1 MPCNDILRKKF
12 TKEHGMKQIDLM
24 KELHVSSDKRIILL
38 VLDGLGGLPGKD
50 GKTELEAAHTPNM
63 DKLSGDS
70 IVGLSTPIAPGITP
84 GSGPGHLGLFGYD
97 PLENPIGRGVLEA
110 LGIGLE
116 LNPKSLAARGNFC
129 SIDPATGV
137 ITDRRAGRIPT
148 ETCAAL
154 VEKLSSITIDGVNI
168 TVRPV
173 KDYRFALI
181 LEGDGLADGLT
192 ETDPQRTGAKPLP
205 VQALNSDAQKSAD
218 FLNLWLEKAFAVLK
232 DERPAN
238 GCTLRGI
245 AKDPGLPSYEQ
256 VYGLKS
262 CAIATYPMYKGISRL
277 VGMDVLDAG
286 DTIASEVET
295 LKANWDKYDFF
306 FFHVK
311 KTDSAGEDGDFDAK
325 VKVIEET
332 DTFIPQIMDLD
343 PDVLIITGDHSTPST
358 MKAHSWHEL
367 PILLYAK
374 NIRRDHVTRFGE
386 VACMQ
391 GGLGHIRHIDIMPL
405 ALAHAD
411 KLTKYGA

>member
-1 MPCNDILRKKF
+1 
-12 TKEHGMKQIDLM
+12 MKQIDLM
-24 KELHVSSDKRIILL
+24 KELHVSSDKKIILL

-63 DKLSGDS
+63 DKLSRDS

-116 LNPKSLAARGNFC
+116 LNPRCLAARGNFC
-129 SIDPATGV
+129 SLDPETGM

-154 VEKLSSITIDGVNI
+154 VEKLSPITIDGVNI

-218 FLNLWLEKAFAVLK
+218 LLNLWLEKAFAVLK

-256 VYGLKS
+256 VYGLKA

-295 LKANWDKYDFF
+295 LKANWDSYDFF

-311 KTDSAGEDGDFDAK
+311 KTDSAGEDGNFDEK

-332 DTFIPQIMDLD
+332 DTFIPQILGLD
-343 PDVLIITGDHSTPST
+343 PDVLIITGDHSTPSA

-374 NIRRDHVTRFGE
+374 NIRRDLVTSFGE

-391 GGLGHIRHIDIMPL
+391 GGLGHILHIDIMPL
-405 ALAHAD
+405 AMAHAD

>member
-1 MPCNDILRKKF
+1 
-12 TKEHGMKQIDLM
+12 MKQIDLM
-24 KELHVSSDKRIILL
+24 KELHVSSDKKIILL

-63 DKLSGDS
+63 DKLSRDS

-116 LNPKSLAARGNFC
+116 LNPRCLAARGNFC
-129 SIDPATGV
+129 SLDPETGM

-154 VEKLSSITIDGVNI
+154 VEKLSPITIDGVNI

-218 FLNLWLEKAFAVLK
+218 LLNLWLEKAFAVLK

-256 VYGLKS
+256 VYGLKA

-295 LKANWDKYDFF
+295 LKANWDTYDFF

-311 KTDSAGEDGDFDAK
+311 KTDSAGEDGNFDEK

-332 DTFIPQIMDLD
+332 DTFIPQILGLD
-343 PDVLIITGDHSTPST
+343 PDVLIITGDHSTPSA

-374 NIRRDHVTRFGE
+374 NIRRDLVTSFGE

-391 GGLGHIRHIDIMPL
+391 GGLGHILHIDIMPL
-405 ALAHAD
+405 AMAHAD

>member
-1 MPCNDILRKKF
+1 
-12 TKEHGMKQIDLM
+12 MKQIELM
-24 KELHVSSDKRIILL
+24 KELHVFSDTRIILL

-50 GKTELEAAHTPNM
+50 GETELEAAHTPNM
-63 DKLSGDS
+63 DKLSRDS
-70 IVGLSTPIAPGITP
+70 ILGLSTPISPGITP

-97 PLENPIGRGVLEA
+97 PLDNQIGRGVLEA

-116 LNPKSLAARGNFC
+116 LRPNSLAARGNFC
-129 SIDPATGV
+129 SLDPVTDV

-148 ETCAAL
+148 EKCTAL
-154 VEKLSSITIDGVNI
+154 VEKLSAITIEGVNI

-192 ETDPQRTGAKPLP
+192 ETDPQRTGVKPLP
-205 VQALNSDAQKSAD
+205 VKALNSDAKKSAD
-218 FLNLWLEKAFAVLK
+218 ILNLWLEKAFAALK
-232 DERPAN
+232 EDRPAN

-256 VYGLKS
+256 VYGLNA

-286 DTIASEVET
+286 DTIATEIET
-295 LKANWDKYDFF
+295 LKKNWDIYDFF

-332 DTFIPQIMDLD
+332 DTIIPQIMDLD
-343 PDVLIITGDHSTPST
+343 PDVLIISGDHSTPSV

-374 NIRRDHVTRFGE
+374 KIRKDHVTSFGE

-391 GGLGHIRHIDIMPL
+391 GGLGHIRHVDIMPL
-405 ALAHAD
+405 AMAHAG